1 MVVKIPLVALLIFA
15 LQAPVSRDEVVAIVN
30 LRNVKRSEAP
40 NGNALADRVLHDL
53 LNDYRERHHI
63 KPAKREIRQVQQRG
77 GAPQIDAAT
86 AEEFLTAFKVD
97 QALWAQYGGRVVIRR
112 FGPTPVDAYRR
123 LLEDAQK
130 PGAFTIVDKSF
141 EADFWRSVAV
151 GVGADLMDE
160 ARARKMMTAPW
171 WLDSADTRAD

>member
-1 MVVKIPLVALLIFA
+1 MPHTRRARLLVGPAMVVKIPLVALLIFA
-15 LQAPVSRDEVVAIVN
+15 LQAPASRDDVVAIVN

-86 AEEFLTAFKVD
+86 AEEFLTAVKVD

-123 LLEDAQK
+123 LLEDAQ
-130 PGAFTIVDKSF
+130 
-141 EADFWRSVAV
+141 
-151 GVGADLMDE
+151 
-160 ARARKMMTAPW
+160 
-171 WLDSADTRAD
+171 